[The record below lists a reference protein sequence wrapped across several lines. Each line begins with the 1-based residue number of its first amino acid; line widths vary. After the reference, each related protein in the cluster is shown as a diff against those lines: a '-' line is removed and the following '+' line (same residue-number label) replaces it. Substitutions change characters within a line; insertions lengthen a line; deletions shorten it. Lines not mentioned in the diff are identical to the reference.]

1 MHAENSSGLNTATY
15 KVSPG
20 FGFQDSTRK
29 PTRKA
34 DLLSQH
40 GGVQVCDV
48 ARVPSKRPLGVQS
61 EGDGDRYV
69 DGPGVVQEQ
78 RNLSTGARLDAG
90 HAHALRRGGLVPA
103 VFYRLVLRHAEVE
116 LVKAQQKSV
125 PVLQSTGF

>member
-1 MHAENSSGLNTATY
+1 MHAENSSGLKTAIY
-15 KVSPG
+15 KVSQG
-20 FGFQDSTRK
+20 FSFHDSTGK

-69 DGPGVVQEQ
+69 DGTRVVQ
-78 RNLSTGARLDAG
+78 
-90 HAHALRRGGLVPA
+90 
-103 VFYRLVLRHAEVE
+103 
-116 LVKAQQKSV
+116 
-125 PVLQSTGF
+125 